1 MESIEE
7 KLERAHSI
15 VDGMN
20 IRNMEYI
27 GKIQKKSRIYRVYE
41 DEERNTWYKT
51 CFLERDTGEILT
63 EEEYIFGRKRKY
75 A

>member
-27 GKIQKKSRIYRVYE
+27 GIIQKKSRIY
-41 DEERNTWYKT
+41 TG
-51 CFLERDTGEILT
+51 RDG
-63 EEEYIFGRKRKY
+63 
-75 A
+75 

>member
-27 GKIQKKSRIYRVYE
+27 GIIQKKSRIYRVYE

-63 EEEYIFGRKRKY
+63 EEEYIFGRKY